1 MSSSDPR
8 IYLLHIR
15 DCGEELVQC
24 YGLREQGSVPVSILF
39 NAVCRNLEIIGEASR
54 KVGADFRAAHPAI
67 PWREMNDLRNVL
79 IHEYEGP
86 IRTWS
91 GLLWNGTS
99 HGYSQR
105 FATFSRWRASN
116 PTPSSRKHHDRRN
129 FLSCRLESFDLACVP
144 PLANGLS
151 RPSTSVL

>member
-67 PWREMNDLRNVL
+67 PWREMNDLRNVP
-79 IHEYEGP
+79 IHEYEGADTDLVWATVERDIP
-86 IRTWS
+86 R
-91 GLLWNGTS
+91 LLAAV
-99 HGYSQR
+99 R
-105 FATFSRWRASN
+105 
-116 PTPSSRKHHDRRN
+116 
-129 FLSCRLESFDLACVP
+129 DL
-144 PLANGLS
+144 LAVEGE
-151 RPSTSVL
+151 